1 MSRSEIG
8 SRINHVFRVREQA
21 RSHIKCAFPS
31 HTKSA
36 VPCHA
41 KSALYSEVTGFG
53 ARAGQCSRALSP
65 GKSSRRGRQGA
76 LIPASICHEYSVG
89 LSIRPICTRW
99 CFTMTH
105 MIRVC
110 SNFRCDAKSNQCWR
124 ELSPG
129 KSSRRGRQGALSH
142 TLSLHP
148 SR

>member
-1 MSRSEIG
+1 MSRNKIG
-8 SRINHVFRVREQA
+8 SRINHGFRVREHA
-21 RSHIKCAFPS
+21 LSHTKSAFPS

-36 VPCHA
+36 VLSHTN
-41 KSALYSEVTGFG
+41 SALYFEGTGFG

-65 GKSSRRGRQGA
+65 GKSSRRGWQGA

-110 SNFRCDAKSNQCWR
+110 SNFRCDAKSNQCSR